1 MERDEERDY
10 LVSLRESTGM
20 TRRDFAIEYNI
31 PYPTITD
38 WELGHRRVPE
48 YFLRLLAYRI
58 EIEKGTSNVQEK
70 PSSDKT
76 NLKVSQIDENNLT
89 DDIVD
94 KLLFTNIEDDGEQ
107 VDCIIVLGSIKASK
121 YRVPVAVR
129 EYQKGRANKLL
140 FCGGSVRDFAEGSMQ
155 EAEHMYR
162 TAIDMGVCAEDI
174 ILEKRS
180 TNTVENVLG
189 ALMELQTS
197 FWLNKINRVLLVT
210 TTYHMRRSLAIARY
224 LFPKHI
230 EIIPCPADD
239 NNTKRDNWTNSEEG
253 RARAIS
259 EVKNIISCVEQGV
272 FPDFEI

>member
-1 MERDEERDY
+1 MERDEKRNY

-58 EIEKGTSNVQEK
+58 EIEKGASSVQK
-70 PSSDKT
+70 KLSSDKN

-94 KLLFTNIEDDGEQ
+94 KLLFTNIEDDGAL

-140 FCGGSVRDFAEGSMQ
+140 LCGGSVRNFAEGSMQ
-155 EAEHMYR
+155 EAEHMYHA
-162 TAIDMGVCAEDI
+162 AIAMGVCEEDI

>member
-1 MERDEERDY
+1 MERDEKRDY

-58 EIEKGTSNVQEK
+58 EIEKGASSVQEK
-70 PSSDKT
+70 LSSDKSI
-76 NLKVSQIDENNLT
+76 LKVSQIDENNLT

-94 KLLFTNIEDDGEQ
+94 KLLFTNIEDDGAL

-121 YRVPVAVR
+121 YRIPVAVR

-140 FCGGSVRDFAEGSMQ
+140 LCGGSVRNFAEGSMQ
-155 EAEHMYR
+155 EVEHMYHA
-162 TAIDMGVCAEDI
+162 AIAMGVCEEDI

-253 RARAIS
+253 RARVIS

>member
-1 MERDEERDY
+1 MERDEKRDY

-20 TRRDFAIEYNI
+20 TRKDFAIEYNI

-76 NLKVSQIDENNLT
+76 NLKVSQIDENNIT
-89 DDIVD
+89 SDIVD
-94 KLLFTNIEDDGEQ
+94 KLLFTNIEDDGEP

-121 YRVPVAVR
+121 YRVPVAVH

-140 FCGGSVRDFAEGSMQ
+140 LCGGSVRDFAEGSMQ
-155 EAEHMYR
+155 EAEHMYHA
-162 TAIDMGVCAEDI
+162 AIAMGACEEDI

-253 RARAIS
+253 RARATS

>member
-1 MERDEERDY
+1 MERDEKRDY

-20 TRRDFAIEYNI
+20 TRKDFAVEYNI

-48 YFLRLLAYRI
+48 YFLKLLAYRI
-58 EIEKGTSNVQEK
+58 EIEKETSNVQEK

-94 KLLFTNIEDDGEQ
+94 KLLFTKIEDDGEPA
-107 VDCIIVLGSIKASK
+107 DCIIVLGSIKASK
-121 YRVPVAVR
+121 YRIPVAVR

-140 FCGGSVRDFAEGSMQ
+140 LCGGSVRDFAEGSMQ
-155 EAEHMYR
+155 EAEHMYHA
-162 TAIDMGVCAEDI
+162 AIAMGVCEEDI

-189 ALMELQTS
+189 ALMELQIS
-197 FWLNKINRVLLVT
+197 FWLNKINRVLIVT

-239 NNTKRDNWTNSEEG
+239 NNTKRDNWTNREEG

>member
-1 MERDEERDY
+1 MERDEKRDY

-20 TRRDFAIEYNI
+20 TRRDFAIEYDI

-58 EIEKGTSNVQEK
+58 GLEKEKSNVQEK
-70 PSSDKT
+70 MSGDKT
-76 NLKVSQIDENNLT
+76 NLKVSQIDKNNIT

-94 KLLFTNIEDDGEQ
+94 KLLFTNIEDDGEP
-107 VDCIIVLGSIKASK
+107 VDCIIVLGSIKASQ
-121 YRVPVAVR
+121 YRVPVAVH
-129 EYQKGRANKLL
+129 EYQNGRTDKLL
-140 FCGGSVRDFAEGSMQ
+140 FCGGSVRNFAEGSMQ
-155 EAEHMYR
+155 EAEHMYHA
-162 TAIDMGVCAEDI
+162 AIAMGVCEEDI

-189 ALMELQTS
+189 ALMELQTT
-197 FWLNKINRVLLVT
+197 FWLNRINRVLLVT

-253 RARAIS
+253 RARVIS

>member
-1 MERDEERDY
+1 MERDEKRDY
-10 LVSLRESTGM
+10 LISLRESTGM
-20 TRRDFAIEYNI
+20 TRKDFAIEYNI

-76 NLKVSQIDENNLT
+76 NLKVSQIDENNIT
-89 DDIVD
+89 SDIVD
-94 KLLFTNIEDDGEQ
+94 KLLFTNIEDDGEP

-121 YRVPVAVR
+121 YRVPVAVH

-140 FCGGSVRDFAEGSMQ
+140 LCGGSVRDFAEGSMQ
-155 EAEHMYR
+155 EAEHMYHA
-162 TAIDMGVCAEDI
+162 AIAMGACEEDI

-210 TTYHMRRSLAIARY
+210 TTYHMRRSLTIARY

-253 RARAIS
+253 RARATS

>member
-1 MERDEERDY
+1 MERDEKRDY

-20 TRRDFAIEYNI
+20 TRKDFAIEYNI

-48 YFLRLLAYRI
+48 YLLRLLAYRI
-58 EIEKGTSNVQEK
+58 GLEKGISYVQEK
-70 PSSDKT
+70 SSSDKT
-76 NLKVSQIDENNLT
+76 NFKVSQIDKNNLT
-89 DDIVD
+89 SDIVD
-94 KLLFTNIEDDGEQ
+94 KLLFTNIEDDGEP

-121 YRVPVAVR
+121 YRVPVAVH

-140 FCGGSVRDFAEGSMQ
+140 LCGGSVRDFAEGSMQ
-155 EAEHMYR
+155 EAEHMYHA
-162 TAIDMGVCAEDI
+162 AIAMGACEEDI

-253 RARAIS
+253 RARATS

>member
-1 MERDEERDY
+1 MERDEKRDY

-20 TRRDFAIEYNI
+20 TRKDFAIEYNI

-48 YFLRLLAYRI
+48 YLLRLLAYRI
-58 EIEKGTSNVQEK
+58 GLEKGISYVQEK
-70 PSSDKT
+70 SSSDK
-76 NLKVSQIDENNLT
+76 NNFKVSQIDKNNIT
-89 DDIVD
+89 SDIVD
-94 KLLFTNIEDDGEQ
+94 KLLFTNIEDDGEP

-121 YRVPVAVR
+121 YRVPVAVH

-140 FCGGSVRDFAEGSMQ
+140 LCGGSVRDFAEGSMQ
-155 EAEHMYR
+155 EAEHMYHA
-162 TAIDMGVCAEDI
+162 AIAMGACEEDI

-253 RARAIS
+253 RARATS

>member
-1 MERDEERDY
+1 MDRDEKRDY
-10 LVSLRESTGM
+10 LISLRESTGM
-20 TRRDFAIEYNI
+20 TRKDFAIEYNI

-76 NLKVSQIDENNLT
+76 NLKVSQIDENNIT
-89 DDIVD
+89 SDIVD
-94 KLLFTNIEDDGEQ
+94 KLLFTNIEDDGEP

-121 YRVPVAVR
+121 YRVPVAVH

-140 FCGGSVRDFAEGSMQ
+140 LCGGSVRDFAEGSMQ
-155 EAEHMYR
+155 EAEHMYHA
-162 TAIDMGVCAEDI
+162 AIAMGACEEDI

-253 RARAIS
+253 RARATS

>member
-1 MERDEERDY
+1 MERDEKRDY
-10 LVSLRESTGM
+10 LISLRESTGM
-20 TRRDFAIEYNI
+20 TRKDFAIEYNI

-76 NLKVSQIDENNLT
+76 NLKVSQIDENNIT
-89 DDIVD
+89 SDIVD
-94 KLLFTNIEDDGEQ
+94 KLLFTNIEDDGEP

-121 YRVPVAVR
+121 YRVPVAVH

-140 FCGGSVRDFAEGSMQ
+140 LCGGSVRDFAEGSMQ
-155 EAEHMYR
+155 EAEHMYHA
-162 TAIDMGVCAEDI
+162 AIAMGACEEDI

-253 RARAIS
+253 RARATS

>member
-1 MERDEERDY
+1 MERDEKRNY

-94 KLLFTNIEDDGEQ
+94 KLLFTNIEDDGAL

-140 FCGGSVRDFAEGSMQ
+140 LCGGSVRDFAEGSMQ
-155 EAEHMYR
+155 EADHMYHA
-162 TAIDMGVCAEDI
+162 AIAMGACEEDI